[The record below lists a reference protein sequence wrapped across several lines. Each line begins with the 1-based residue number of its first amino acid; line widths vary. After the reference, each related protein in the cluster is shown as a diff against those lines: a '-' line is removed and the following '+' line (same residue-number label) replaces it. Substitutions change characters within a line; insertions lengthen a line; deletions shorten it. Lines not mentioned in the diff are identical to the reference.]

1 MTHGPDTYGP
11 SVDSPAVDSP
21 ATDGSGDWQ
30 SFHVFLHTGIAEADA
45 FLTEDLAPVLDGLAA
60 GREDAAWFFIRYGE
74 GGPHI
79 RVRVRG
85 LGAATA
91 GLPADLSRL
100 AAARTEVDGP
110 WPSRHA
116 EVLAAAY
123 VPETGRY
130 GGALALPIAEEV
142 FAASSRVAVQALRQ
156 LATGGARLT
165 LASDIANA
173 TALALGLDR
182 LTAAQWL
189 RRHAAGWRWA
199 AEVALLPGEVVHS
212 KVNSVFALQ
221 HDALVRRD
229 RALRESLE
237 QGTAAPWLCDWV
249 EQVRSADKRLREVL
263 PSTADAATETGPGP
277 DPALGPGPALG
288 PEASLLWVWGSQLH
302 MLLNRLG
309 VTPDE
314 ERAVCRLVARTL
326 LDAGEPP
333 SFFPAGHR
341 APDRQYLERSKFQL
355 GRNVDSAVRSL
366 PTPSPATALTV
377 GNGFVA
383 LAETALPAGPLPEI
397 SLSAALTART
407 SARGPLTGPLTAA
420 QLGALLW
427 SAYAESH
434 RSERQLPDGTVR
446 TASHRPYPSAGALYC
461 ARLRLLVLDV
471 DGMNAGT
478 YECLPHRRSL
488 AKVGPAP
495 SIAEIKPLST
505 YFSRSKN
512 DPDWIGIDDCPI
524 LIGIY
529 VDLAQLRR
537 RYGLRALRLGLLEAG
552 HLAQTLLLTATAVG
566 LAGTTLGGFHD
577 DLAHELFGLDD
588 LDHPLQYLLPVGRR
602 TIKTQPTGSPATD
615 PDLG

>member
-1 MTHGPDTYGP
+1 MTHSPDTYGRTT
-11 SVDSPAVDSP
+11 DSPD
-21 ATDGSGDWQ
+21 TDDVGDWQ

-60 GREDAAWFFIRYGE
+60 GREGSAWFFIRYGE
-74 GGPHI
+74 GGPHV

-100 AAARTEVDGP
+100 AAARTAVDGP

-130 GGALALPIAEEV
+130 GGTLALPIAEEL
-142 FAASSRVAVQALRQ
+142 FAGSSRVAVQALRQ

-165 LASDIANA
+165 LASDFANA
-173 TALALGLDR
+173 TASALGLDR

-189 RRHAAGWRWA
+189 RRHASGWRWA

-237 QGTAAPWLCDWV
+237 QGTVAPWLSDWV
-249 EQVRSADKRLREVL
+249 EQVRSADKRLREVR
-263 PSTADAATETGPGP
+263 PSTADAPSETGAGTEA
-277 DPALGPGPALG
+277 AL
-288 PEASLLWVWGSQLH
+288 SWVWGSQLH

-309 VTPDE
+309 ITPDE
-314 ERAVCRLVARTL
+314 ERAVCRLAARTL

-377 GNGFVA
+377 GNGSVT

-397 SLSAALTART
+397 SLAAALTGRT
-407 SARGPLTGPLTAA
+407 SARGPLTGPLAAA

-427 SAYAESH
+427 TAHSESH

-446 TASHRPYPSAGALYC
+446 ASSHRPYPSAGALYS

-471 DGMNAGT
+471 DGLNAGT

-505 YFSRSKN
+505 YFSRSPN
-512 DPDWIGIDDCPI
+512 DPDWIGIDGSPV
-524 LIGIY
+524 LIGLY
-529 VDLAQLRR
+529 VDLDLLRR

-552 HLAQTLLLTATAVG
+552 HLAQTLLLTATALG

-588 LDHPLQYLLPVGRR
+588 LDHPLQYLLPLGRR
-602 TIKTQPTGSPATD
+602 TVETQSTGSRATD